1 MDGTSYPVYNNPVN
15 KIHHGPHAT
24 PSPGISSNAMMLG
37 TVYGLIS
44 AAGYTLANIYLRSL
58 VDCHP
63 AWISC
68 VKAIP
73 TLMLVLPWLM
83 IRWSRGSRQLFAH
96 RALLLLAVTGLIGH
110 LCGNVVF
117 QWSLGIVGLVLAVP
131 LTLGTMIV
139 TGAFLG
145 VRFLKEQLTRS
156 TLISITLLVCAVFLL
171 SLGASEA
178 NKSVQP
184 GEADLQRSIPV
195 SPWIL
200 VGGVAAACLAGA
212 AYSLLGAA
220 IRYGQSRQVSFPMT
234 LGIVSLVG
242 LISLGILSLID
253 PGLEIMLQTERQ
265 DLLYMFYAGIWNA
278 VAFLALVKALNQ
290 TSLIHVN
297 ALSATQV
304 GMTVIAGLV
313 LFGEALTWMTACG
326 VGLTI
331 LGLLLM
337 RGNTS
342 PASSSEA
349 S

>member
-1 MDGTSYPVYNNPVN
+1 MDGNRYPVYNNPVN
-15 KIHHGPHAT
+15 KIHHAPHAI

-83 IRWSRGSRQLFAH
+83 IRWSRGSRTLFAH
-96 RALLLLAVTGLIGH
+96 RALLLLAVSGLIGH

-117 QWSLGIVGLVLAVP
+117 QWSLGIIGLVLAVP

-178 NKSVQP
+178 NKSVQHS
-184 GEADLQRSIPV
+184 LPV

-200 VGGVAAACLAGA
+200 VGGVGAACLAGA

-220 IRYGQSRQVSFPMT
+220 IRYGQSKQVSLPMT

-313 LFGEALTWMTACG
+313 LFGEALTWMTASG

-337 RGNTS
+337 RGNIPPSS
-342 PASSSEA
+342 PSED

>member
-1 MDGTSYPVYNNPVN
+1 MDETDQPVYNNPVN
-15 KIHHGPHAT
+15 KIHHGLRSTPAT
-24 PSPGISSNAMMLG
+24 GISTNAMMLG

-63 AWISC
+63 VWISC

-73 TLMLVLPWLM
+73 TLILVLPWLM
-83 IRWSRGSRQLFAH
+83 VRWWLGSRKLPAH
-96 RALLLLAVTGLIGH
+96 RALLLLVITGLVGH

-117 QWSLGIVGLVLAVP
+117 QWSLGIIGLVLAVP

-145 VRFLKEQLTRS
+145 VRFLQERLSRS
-156 TLISITLLVCAVFLL
+156 TLISIALLVCAVFLL
-171 SLGASEA
+171 SLGAGEA
-178 NKSVQP
+178 NKTVKP
-184 GEADLQRSIPV
+184 EEANLQRSTSI
-195 SPWIL
+195 SPWVL
-200 VGGVAAACLAGA
+200 TGGVAAACLAGA
-212 AYSLLGAA
+212 AYALLGAA
-220 IRYGQSRQVSFPMT
+220 IRYGQSQQVSLPMT
-234 LGIVSLVG
+234 LGIVSLIG
-242 LISLGILSLID
+242 LVSLGILSLID
-253 PGLEIMLQTERQ
+253 PGLEIILLTDDK

-290 TSLIHVN
+290 TSLMHVN

-313 LFGEALTWMTACG
+313 LFGEALTWMTASG

-342 PASSSEA
+342 PASSLDVS
-349 S
+349 